1 MGNNNPGVR
10 PGEVRVREAT
20 KTLGEVYSRHKH
32 LLVVTC
38 PKDFIMFSDAV
49 KTSHSEKWIEVRDLA
64 QLLAEALELDIP
76 QEERLLAAT
85 DFIGA
90 GI

>member
-10 PGEVRVREAT
+10 PGEVRTREAV
-20 KTLGEVYSRHKH
+20 KTLGEDNSARTH

-49 KTSHSEKWIEVRDLA
+49 KTSHNEKQIEVRDLA
-64 QLLAEALELDIP
+64 QLLAEALELEVLQDEQIISVP
-76 QEERLLAAT
+76 V
-85 DFIGA
+85 
-90 GI
+90 